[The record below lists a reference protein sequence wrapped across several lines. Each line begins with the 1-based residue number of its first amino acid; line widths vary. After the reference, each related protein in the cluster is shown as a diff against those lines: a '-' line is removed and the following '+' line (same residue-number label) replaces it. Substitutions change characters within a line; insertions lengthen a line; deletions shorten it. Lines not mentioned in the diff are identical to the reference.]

1 MTDGVGARNR
11 RTWVWLAM
19 AVVASMVGFVLW
31 RDVPATPVEP
41 TSANAEE
48 AQVLAADHARSDEAV
63 TRTGQGRSAEAA
75 RVKAFEALK
84 AQARAGDALAQR
96 KLAEAYDACF
106 IVNVDRKRF
115 VDGLPMTK
123 QTLHDP
129 AQIRLFEQLAAE
141 RLQQCDAVDGGAFIP
156 SDLIRG
162 WYAQAAENGD
172 LAARLMDGAFSR
184 KKLDATSAARL
195 LEDVMGS
202 NDPGAVFAFGNAL
215 GPGYPAIAGDPTE
228 PLVTGEV
235 ANWAWMVAACRMGY
249 DCGPTSAFMGNMCL
263 HVNSCT
269 GEDFEGFVKRGLRD
283 EAERRDLERRVTDI
297 LRAMESQ

>member
-1 MTDGVGARNR
+1 MTHGVGARNSKA
-11 RTWVWLAM
+11 WVWLGM
-19 AVVASMVGFVLW
+19 AVVVAMVGFVLW
-31 RDVPATPVEP
+31 RNVPAVPVEP
-41 TSANAEE
+41 KRASAE
-48 AQVLAADHARSDEAV
+48 ASQVPAADHVRSDEAV
-63 TRTGQGRSAEAA
+63 IPAGQGRPAEAA
-75 RVKAFEALK
+75 RVRAFESLK

-115 VDGLPMTK
+115 IDGLPMTK

-129 AQIRLFEQLAAE
+129 DQIRLFEQLAAE
-141 RLQQCDAVDGGAFIP
+141 RLQQCDAVDGGAIIP
-156 SDLIRG
+156 SALIRG

-172 LAARLMDGAFSR
+172 LAARLMDGAFSQ

-215 GPGYPAIAGDPTE
+215 GPGYPATAGDPTE
-228 PLVTGEV
+228 PLVTGAI

-297 LRAMESQ
+297 LRAMEAH